1 MKILFLSQIVPYPP
15 HGGVLQRGYNILRE
29 IGKNFEV
36 HLLAFLHP
44 DILPSQALIEE
55 SRQEL
60 GKFCTNIEYFHL
72 WPKKSLFHKYFA
84 FCLGLFSKK
93 PFSVLA
99 HRSKL
104 FQQRLAEILA
114 TGEIHIIHFDTI
126 ALAQYYN
133 KKMSCPAVMTHHN
146 IESRLMARRSKV
158 EKNTLNKL
166 YLHLQA
172 KRLEQ
177 YEMTQSPKFDVNIM
191 MSEIDAGALKQQVPS
206 VITSVIPNGVDTKYF
221 HPRPGH
227 ETPAVIYTG
236 GMNMYANKDA
246 VLYFLEKIWPLV
258 KLKRPDATFFAVGQD
273 PPTEIKNISLKD
285 QSIQV
290 TGYVDD
296 IRPYVS
302 KSAVYIVPLRVG
314 GGTRLKVLDAMA
326 MGKAIVSTSIGCE
339 GIEITPGKN
348 ILLGDDPVMFAEKTI
363 HLLQNSEK
371 REYFGKAARKL
382 VEEKYS
388 WEIIGKKLQESYKKV
403 VNMKRKSQVIEDE
416 YRFKKTL

>member
-29 IGKNFEV
+29 ISKNFEV

-44 DILPSQALIEE
+44 DILPSQALVEE

-60 GKFCTNIEYFHL
+60 GKFCTNIEYFQL

-84 FCLGLFSKK
+84 FYFGLFSKK

-104 FQQRLAEILA
+104 FQWRLAEILA
-114 TGEIHIIHFDTI
+114 TGEINIIHFDTI

-133 KKMSCPAVMTHHN
+133 KKMSCPAVITHHN
-146 IESRLMARRSKV
+146 IESHLMARRAKV
-158 EKNTLNKL
+158 EKNVLNKL

-177 YEMTQSPKFDVNIM
+177 YEIIQSPKFDVNIM
-191 MSEIDAGALKQQVPS
+191 MSEIDAEALKQQAPL

-296 IRPYVS
+296 IRPYVA
-302 KSAVYIVPLRVG
+302 KSSVYIVPLRVG

-326 MGKAIVSTSIGCE
+326 QGKAIVSTSIGCE
-339 GIEITPGKN
+339 GIETVSGKN
-348 ILLGDDPVMFAEKTI
+348 IIIADDPPVFAQEI
-363 HLLQNSEK
+363 IALFDDQYK
-371 REYFGKAARKL
+371 RKKLGMAARKM
-382 VEEKYS
+382 VESKYS
-388 WEIIGKKLQESYKKV
+388 WDVIGKQLEDLYKK
-403 VNMKRKSQVIEDE
+403 MISGK
-416 YRFKKTL
+416 Y